1 MLPGMFRLEAQVE
14 FLLTCDRL
22 KEVTRTTLLHSGA
35 RAENSAEHSWH
46 LALTALT
53 LGEYAPP
60 GRNSRPAR
68 VPKPALRVPWT
79 LYSRCC

>member
-1 MLPGMFRLEAQVE
+1 MLPGMSRLQAQVA
-14 FLLTCDRL
+14 FLLSCDRL

-46 LALTALT
+46 LALMALT

-60 GRNSRPAR
+60 GTNTDSD
-68 VPKPALRVPWT
+68 
-79 LYSRCC
+79 